1 MTFVQAKRCQRSAAG
16 TAGMTLSVRQS
27 SSEAHI
33 CRSLHLPCKVIM
45 DYQKVG
51 RGGAGNFYSQQD
63 VEGIAKRATKVEV
76 VLFFSNVRPIDGF
89 ARTLKPKAMLLS
101 HRLKT

>member
-1 MTFVQAKRCQRSAAG
+1 
-16 TAGMTLSVRQS
+16 
-27 SSEAHI
+27 
-33 CRSLHLPCKVIM
+33 M

-63 VEGIAKRATKVEV
+63 VEAVAKRATKVEV
-76 VLFFSNVRPIDGF
+76 VLFFPNERPIDGI
-89 ARTLKPKAMLLS
+89 ARTLKLKAMLLS